1 VTSIRQRAAGLIKPA
16 VPDRL
21 TAAIPEWLLALAR
34 TRRTPVPWA
43 QMVRA
48 AIAICLPMSVGI
60 ATGQRELGLLTAMGG
75 LLGTVV
81 DSGGGYTARLQR
93 VASSAVFGGAVGIT
107 IGSLLHGRGWFA
119 VLALVAVAGVSALL
133 SSISDIG
140 SATGLQL
147 LVYSSLGLGP
157 IGALRP
163 WWHTALGF
171 VLGAGWA
178 LLLTVPGWLLSP
190 RAAEQRSVSAVYRTL
205 ARVLDAIG
213 TPGFPEAR
221 RNATAALNAAYDMLL
236 TARSTA
242 GGRSRRLQRLVAIL
256 NQANLIAEAA
266 ATLSQERN
274 RPPTPVIEAVARL
287 ADSVESGT
295 NPPAIPAVPASS
307 PGLTEL
313 RVALTGLA
321 SVLSD
326 SWAPPAAAWRRK
338 PPVAQRLGAVAE
350 RLDGRL
356 TRNYAMR
363 LMVCI
368 GVAAVTT
375 EVLPLQRSYWVVLT
389 VAIVLKPDLG
399 SVFARAVQRGVGTII
414 GAVLGAVIL
423 VLVPYG
429 PWLLLPF
436 GVLAALLPYGRSR
449 NFGLMAVFLTPLVV
463 VLIDLLVLGGW
474 HLALDRLLDTVLG
487 CAIALLFGY
496 APWPASWQAH
506 LPGQFAETIRDVC
519 QYTREAL
526 VAAPAAVPGAR
537 PPAGPGGENLPK
549 RSRLRRRAYRALSDL
564 RTEFERTMA
573 EPTPVSRRATARF
586 PALVGLEELTD
597 AVTATAVA
605 VSHGAPAPSPNALLQ
620 VTAAL
625 GAIADAVQAGQA
637 PPAVD
642 LPSDEPLR
650 PVTDAVRSV
659 LSVIAS
665 PKQPS
670 AASQS

>member
-1 VTSIRQRAAGLIKPA
+1 MWQRAVRVTKPA
-16 VPDRL
+16 VTDRL
-21 TAAIPEWLLALAR
+21 TAAIPQWLLAATR

-43 QMVRA
+43 QMLRA
-48 AIAICLPMSVGI
+48 AIAICVPMSAGI
-60 ATGQRELGLLTAMGG
+60 AAGQREVGLLTAMGG

-81 DSGGGYTARLQR
+81 DSGGAYVARLQR
-93 VASSAVFGGAVGIT
+93 VGTSAVFGGAVGIT
-107 IGSLLHGRGWFA
+107 IGSLLHGRGWIA
-119 VLALVAVAGVSALL
+119 VLVLVAVAGVSALL

-140 SATGLQL
+140 SVTGLQL
-147 LVYSSLGLGP
+147 LIYSSLGLGP
-157 IGALRP
+157 IGGLRP

-171 VLGAGWA
+171 VLGAAWA

-190 RAAEQRSVSAVYRTL
+190 RAAEQRSISTAYRAL

-221 RNATAALNAAYDMLL
+221 TSATAAMNAAYDLLL

-256 NQANLIAEAA
+256 NQANLIAEAT
-266 ATLSQERN
+266 ATLSREQN
-274 RPPTPVIEAVARL
+274 RPPAPVIEVVARL
-287 ADSVESGT
+287 ADSVGSGT
-295 NPPAIPAVPASS
+295 DPPAIPALPGSS
-307 PGLTEL
+307 PGMTEL
-313 RVALTGLA
+313 RDALTALA
-321 SVLSD
+321 GVLSG
-326 SWAPPAAAWRRK
+326 SWAPPSAGRRHR
-338 PPVAQRLGAVAE
+338 PPAAQRLRAVAE
-350 RLDGRL
+350 RVDGRF
-356 TRNYAMR
+356 TRNYVLR
-363 LMVCI
+363 LMVCV
-368 GVAAVTT
+368 GVAAVTS

-399 SVFARAVQRGVGTII
+399 SVFARAVQRGIGTII

-423 VLVPYG
+423 ILVPYG

-463 VLIDLLVLGGW
+463 VLIDLLVPGGW

-487 CAIALLFGY
+487 CAVALLFGY

-506 LPGQFAETIRDVC
+506 LPVQFAETIRDVC
-519 QYTREAL
+519 QYAREAL
-526 VAAPAAVPGAR
+526 VTAPAAVPGAR
-537 PPAGPGGENLPK
+537 PTAGPGDGNLPK

-564 RTEFERTMA
+564 RAEFERTMA
-573 EPTPVSRRATARF
+573 EPPAVSRQATAWF
-586 PALVGLEELTD
+586 PALVGLEELID

-605 VSHGAPAPSPNALLQ
+605 VSHGAPAPSPDALRQ

-625 GAIADAVQAGQA
+625 GAVADAVQAGQT
-637 PPAVD
+637 PPAVE
-642 LPSDEPLR
+642 LPSDEPLK

-665 PKQPS
+665 PKQS
-670 AASQS
+670 ARQGPESVR